1 MSHLHVP
8 CQRRIGDSRL
18 FDVQL
23 LFFTA
28 QLKCRENVLS
38 VLFSLEFRF
47 FLPQI
52 ISVIACFRT
61 EKRRDFSVRESPSF
75 LPFLSCSLYLP
86 SSVLYS
92 LQFCLCTVLL
102 CSFFSSEKIQPLSL
116 RSVLFSCVECLRYH
130 PSIAGVNRTDQLY
143 IPILPR
149 PCRQENFM
157 RLVIVCRT
165 LSLFRDI
172 SE

>member
-1 MSHLHVP
+1 M
-8 CQRRIGDSRL
+8 
-18 FDVQL
+18 
-23 LFFTA
+23 
-28 QLKCRENVLS
+28 
-38 VLFSLEFRF
+38 FSLEFRF

-52 ISVIACFRT
+52 ISVLPASEQRKEETFPCA
-61 EKRRDFSVRESPSF
+61 KVLPSF
-75 LPFLSCSLYLP
+75 PFSLVHFIFLLPFSTLF
-86 SSVLYS
+86 SSACV
-92 LQFCLCTVLL
+92 QFCLCT
-102 CSFFSSEKIQPLSL
+102 FFSSEKIQPLSL

-149 PCRQENFM
+149 RCRQENFM